1 VTAVALRAALTL
13 ADVLA
18 ATHGA
23 LAAPAAQEIALASVS
38 IDSRTIEAGA
48 LFVAV
53 KGPRFDGHDFL
64 AEAAAK
70 GAAAALVHR
79 DAPAPAGLPLVRV
92 ADTTRGLS
100 DLARHVRREAA
111 LPVVGVT
118 GSVGKTTTKDMT
130 AHLLATRGPVLK
142 TEGNL
147 NNQYGLP
154 LTLLRLRPE
163 HTAAVLEMGM
173 SAPGE
178 IRALSRLAEP
188 DVATITRVAPVHLE
202 FFPSVDAIAAA
213 KAEILEGLRAGGTAV
228 LNGDDPRV
236 RAIGERFPGR
246 VVWFGRDRRHHVSAQ
261 NERGIAP
268 SPGLSSRGA
277 PSPSGDEP
285 RGVRTESRDK
295 GSAVP
300 ADPSGPVPSKA
311 LGMTFDLCVAGRS
324 VEVALPLV
332 GPHFVTSFLA
342 AAAAAHVLGITP
354 EAMTEAATSLR
365 PARHRGEVRRLGEE
379 VVLLDDCYNS
389 SPEALEAAVV
399 ALGLA
404 PGRRRV
410 AVLGDMLELG
420 PTGPLL
426 HRERG
431 RALVGRVDALA
442 VVGPLAREILA
453 GAREAGFPPASL
465 HDFAAAAEA
474 AAAVPD
480 LVRPGDAVLV
490 KGSRGVRLET
500 VVDAIVARFGE
511 GRA

>member
-1 VTAVALRAALTL
+1 
-13 ADVLA
+13 
-18 ATHGA
+18 
-23 LAAPAAQEIALASVS
+23 
-38 IDSRTIEAGA
+38 
-48 LFVAV
+48 
-53 KGPRFDGHDFL
+53 
-64 AEAAAK
+64 
-70 GAAAALVHR
+70 
-79 DAPAPAGLPLVRV
+79 V
-92 ADTTRGLS
+92 ADTAKGLF
-100 DLARHVRREAA
+100 DLARHVRRRAE

-154 LTLLRLRPE
+154 LTLLRLAPE
-163 HTAAVLEMGM
+163 HTAAVVEMGM

-178 IRALSRLAEP
+178 IRALSTLAEP

-213 KAEILEGLRAGGTAV
+213 KAEILEGLRPGGAAV

-246 VVWFGRDRRHHVSAQ
+246 VVWFGRDPRFEASAG
-261 NERGIAP
+261 NERVDA
-268 SPGLSSRGA
+268 SPGAGI
-277 PSPSGDEP
+277 
-285 RGVRTESRDK
+285 
-295 GSAVP
+295 
-300 ADPSGPVPSKA
+300 
-311 LGMTFDLCVAGRS
+311 GMTFSLCVGGRA

-332 GPHFVTSFLA
+332 GAHFVENFLA
-342 AAAAAHVLGITP
+342 AAAVAHVLGVGA
-354 EAMTEAATSLR
+354 EAMAEAATSLR
-365 PARHRGEVRRLGEE
+365 PARHRGELVRLGEA
-379 VVLLDDCYNS
+379 VTLLDDCYNS

-399 ALGLA
+399 ALALVPG
-404 PGRRRV
+404 GRRL

-420 PTGPLL
+420 PAGPAL

-431 RALVGRVDALA
+431 RALAGRVDAVLG
-442 VVGPLAREILA
+442 VGPLAKEIVE
-453 GAREAGFPPASL
+453 GAREAGLTAL
-465 HDFAAAAEA
+465 EHFATSAEA

-490 KGSRGVRLET
+490 KGSRGVRLEA
-500 VVDAIVARFGE
+500 VVDALVARFGE

>member
-23 LAAPAAQEIALASVS
+23 LAAPAAHELALTSVS
-38 IDSRTIEAGA
+38 IDSRTTEAGA

-64 AEAAAK
+64 AEAAAR
-70 GAAAALVHR
+70 GAGAALVHR
-79 DAPAPAGLPLVRV
+79 DAPAPAGLGLVRV
-92 ADTTRGLS
+92 ADTTAGLS
-100 DLARHVRREAA
+100 DLARHVRRQAA

-178 IRALSRLAEP
+178 IRALSTLAEP
-188 DVATITRVAPVHLE
+188 DVATITRIAPVHLE

-213 KAEILEGLRAGGTAV
+213 KAEILEGLRPGGAAV

-236 RAIGERFPGR
+236 RAIGERFAGR
-246 VVWFGRDRRHHVSAQ
+246 VVWFGRDRACEVSAQ
-261 NERGIAP
+261 DERAERAGSGI
-268 SPGLSSRGA
+268 GMRFVLRVG
-277 PSPSGDEP
+277 E
-285 RGVRTESRDK
+285 R
-295 GSAVP
+295 AV
-300 ADPSGPVPSKA
+300 D
-311 LGMTFDLCVAGRS
+311 
-324 VEVALPLV
+324 VALALA

-342 AAAAAHVLGITP
+342 AAAAAHVLGVAP
-354 EAMTEAATSLR
+354 EAMAEAATSLR
-365 PARHRGEVRRLGEE
+365 PAAHRGEVRRLGAE

-420 PTGPLL
+420 PTGPML
-426 HRERG
+426 HHAAG
-431 RALVGRVDALA
+431 LSLAGRVDVVVGVGALA
-442 VVGPLAREILA
+442 KEVVE
-453 GAREAGFPPASL
+453 GARKAGLSEPSL
-465 HDFAAAAEA
+465 HHFAAAPDAS
-474 AAAVPD
+474 AAVPD
-480 LVRPGDAVLV
+480 LLRPGDAVLV
-490 KGSRGVRLET
+490 KGSRGVRLEA